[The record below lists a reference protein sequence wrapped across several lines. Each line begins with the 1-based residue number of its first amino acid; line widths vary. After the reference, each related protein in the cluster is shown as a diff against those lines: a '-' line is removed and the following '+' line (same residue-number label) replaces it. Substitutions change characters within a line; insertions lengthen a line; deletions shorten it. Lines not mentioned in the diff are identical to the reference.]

1 MSTSKPPQSTR
12 ESILDAAA
20 RVVRERGTGV
30 TLEGVAD
37 AAGVSR
43 QTVYVHFGSR
53 TGLLIAMVQHMDES
67 GMLNALLQRV
77 FDARTALEALDA
89 VANVHAEYHP
99 VAYPVARVL
108 MAGRHHDDAI
118 KAAWE
123 ERMASRRNL
132 YRGVIERL
140 EREGLLL
147 PSWDTETAI
156 DILWSLTSWQV
167 WEELVVGRRWS
178 KADYLRHMRTL
189 LRRTLVDVE
198 EA

>member
-1 MSTSKPPQSTR
+1 MSTSKTPKSTR

-20 RVVRERGTGV
+20 RVVRERGPGV

-67 GMLNALLQRV
+67 GMLPGLLQRV
-77 FDARTALEALDA
+77 FDARTSLEALDA

-108 MAGRHHDDAI
+108 LTGRHHDDAI
-118 KAAWE
+118 RAAWD

-132 YRGVIERL
+132 YGGVVERL
-140 EREGLLL
+140 QRDGLLL
-147 PSWDTETAI
+147 PAWDIEAAT
-156 DILWSLTSWQV
+156 DILSSLTSWQV
-167 WEELVVGRRWS
+167 WEELVMGRGWS

-189 LRRTLVDVE
+189 LRRVLVEVE
-198 EA
+198 KA

>member
-1 MSTSKPPQSTR
+1 M
-12 ESILDAAA
+12 
-20 RVVRERGTGV
+20 

-53 TGLLIAMVQHMDES
+53 TGLLIAMVQHMDET
-67 GMLNALLQRV
+67 GMLHALLQRV
-77 FDARTALEALDA
+77 FDARTSVAALDA

-108 MAGRHHDDAI
+108 LAGRHHDDAI

-132 YRGVIERL
+132 YRGVVERL
-140 EREGLLL
+140 ERDGLLL
-147 PSWDTETAI
+147 PAWDVETAT
-156 DILWSLTSWQV
+156 DILCGLTSWQL
-167 WEELVVGRRWS
+167 WEELVVGREWS
-178 KADYLRHMRTL
+178 KADYVRRLRTL
-189 LRRTLVDVE
+189 LHRVLIEVE
-198 EA
+198 KA

>member
-1 MSTSKPPQSTR
+1 MSTSKTPKSTR

-20 RVVRERGTGV
+20 RVVRERGAGV

-67 GMLNALLQRV
+67 GMLPGLLQRA
-77 FDARTALEALDA
+77 FDARTSLEALDA

-99 VAYPVARVL
+99 VAFPVARVL
-108 MAGRHHDDAI
+108 LAGRHHDDAI
-118 KAAWE
+118 RAAWD

-132 YRGVIERL
+132 YRGVVERL
-140 EREGLLL
+140 QRDGLLL
-147 PSWDTETAI
+147 PAWDMETAT
-156 DILWSLTSWQV
+156 DILSGLTSWQV
-167 WEELVVGRRWS
+167 WEELVIDRGWS
-178 KADYLRHMRTL
+178 KADYLRHLRTL
-189 LRRTLVDVE
+189 LRRILVEVE
-198 EA
+198 KA

>member
-1 MSTSKPPQSTR
+1 VSTPESPKSTR
-12 ESILDAAA
+12 ESILEAAA

-37 AAGVSR
+37 AAGLSR

-53 TGLLIAMVQHMDES
+53 SGLLIAMVQHMDET
-67 GMLNALLQRV
+67 GMLHALLHRV

-132 YRGVIERL
+132 YREVIGRL
-140 EREGLLL
+140 QGDGLLL
-147 PSWDTETAI
+147 RSWDIETAT
-156 DILWSLTSWQV
+156 DVLWSLTSWQL
-167 WEELVVGRRWS
+167 WEDLVVGRGWS
-178 KADYLRHMRTL
+178 KADYLRHMRML
-189 LRRTLVDVE
+189 LRRLLVEVE
-198 EA
+198 KA

>member
-1 MSTSKPPQSTR
+1 VSTPESPKSTR

-20 RVVRERGTGV
+20 RVVRKRGTGV

-37 AAGVSR
+37 EAGVSR

-67 GMLNALLQRV
+67 GMLHALLQRV
-77 FDARTALEALDA
+77 FDAQTALEALDA

-108 MAGRHHDDAI
+108 MAGRHDDDAI

-132 YRGVIERL
+132 YREVVERL
-140 EREGLLL
+140 QGDGLLL
-147 PSWDTETAI
+147 RSWDIETAT
-156 DILWSLTSWQV
+156 DVLWSLTSWQL
-167 WEELVVGRRWS
+167 WEELVVGRGWS

-189 LRRTLVDVE
+189 LRRVLVEVE
-198 EA
+198 KA